1 MSMPRDLVLVR
12 HGESEG
18 NLATQA
24 AREGDLRFYTDAFT
38 TTPGHRWRLTPTGT
52 IQAQTIGAWMRS
64 EFTPSRLDQ
73 PGFDLMLV
81 SPYVRARETAAH
93 LALPAA
99 AWVSNRALRER
110 DWGDIGSMVREE
122 FEHDSRFVENARMK
136 RQDPLYWV
144 APGGESIAQ
153 VAEDRVRNVLDTL
166 HREAG
171 GQRVLCVTHGELIW
185 AMRLV
190 LERWS
195 DEEFAARD
203 SDPQYRISNGQAIH
217 YTRIDPSSGRIA
229 SRLAWVRTAT
239 PRQRDDGT
247 WTAQISPWSAFTRR
261 TESNQDLLV
270 SVQDVPHLYTE
281 HTP

>member
-38 TTPGHRWRLTPTGT
+38 TTPGHGWRLTPTGRT
-52 IQAQTIGAWMRS
+52 QAQKIGAWLRS
-64 EFTPSRLDQ
+64 EFTPAQPDC
-73 PGFDLMLV
+73 PGFDLMMV

-93 LALPAA
+93 LQLPAA

-110 DWGDIGSMVREE
+110 DWGDIGSMVRGE
-122 FEHDSRFVENARMK
+122 FEHGPRFVENARMK
-136 RQDPLYWV
+136 RHDPLYWV

-153 VAEDRVRNVLDTL
+153 VAEDRVRNALDTL
-166 HREAG
+166 HREAS

-190 LERWS
+190 LERWG
-195 DEEFAARD
+195 DKEFTARD
-203 SDPQYRISNGQAIH
+203 SDPHYRISNGQAIH
-217 YTRIDPSSGRIA
+217 YTRTDPSSGRLA
-229 SRLAWVRTAT
+229 PRLAWVRTAT
-239 PRQRDDGT
+239 PHPLSDGT
-247 WTAQISPWSAFTRR
+247 WTVQVSSWSAFTRR
-261 TESNQDLLV
+261 TESNQNLLR
-270 SVQDVPHLYTE
+270 SVHDVPHLYSH